1 LNTGHLRALQNQK
14 CLTDRALPFAQGQD
28 KREIFAIKSKRPAA
42 LAVAL
47 LAMLVTARGQ
57 IFVSVNNG
65 FNGLSAVGEY
75 NLNGT
80 PVNTS
85 LITGLNVPS
94 GIVVSGGN
102 LFVANAGS
110 GTIGE
115 YTTSGATVNASLLTV
130 DANDDNQLAAS
141 GSELFVTIR
150 NSGDGGGGVAEYT
163 LGNTPGTVSSSDPSF
178 ITGLYEPT
186 GIAVEFVP
194 KLSTWTLLAG
204 GLLALISVT
213 IKRRRA

>member
-47 LAMLVTARGQ
+47 LALLVTARGQ

-80 PVNTS
+80 PVN
-85 LITGLNVPS
+85 
-94 GIVVSGGN
+94 
-102 LFVANAGS
+102 AN
-110 GTIGE
+110 
-115 YTTSGATVNASLLTV
+115 LLTV

-213 IKRRRA
+213 IKRHRA